1 MHRGDLSLAIDG
13 ARFDLLPGYDMCA
26 MGFAPKSGGEL
37 TPYAFVP
44 KHPERQGVTEE
55 EYETVRR
62 AAEYFWDSIAQDS
75 RLSQEFKDFLVMGNP
90 AKRLSDPRS

>member
-1 MHRGDLSLAIDG
+1 MHLGDLSLAIDG
-13 ARFDLLPGYDMCA
+13 AMFDLLPVYDMCA

-44 KHPERQGVTEE
+44 KHPERRVATEE
-55 EYETVRR
+55 EYEAVRR